1 MVESENEETGISLED
16 LLYLFE
22 IYRKLVL
29 SENGRDKD
37 EN

>member
-1 MVESENEETGISLED
+1 MVESENEETGISLKE

-29 SENGRDKD
+29 SENGGRED

>member
-1 MVESENEETGISLED
+1 MVESENEEEGISLRE

-22 IYRKLVL
+22 LYRKLVL